1 MLRQDLGRPQARPAD
16 AEPSGRASRAQRTN
30 AARSNRL
37 EPTDERERLDDAAL
51 AARADAPYEV
61 RDDRRDFAGE
71 PAQDSDSNRGL
82 NPAQDTDSLADSLSG
97 STSTA
102 MASTD
107 DARDGAAA
115 SAEVS
120 DAASAGAGESDA
132 DGVLAPARGSEVAS
146 ASTEAAASDAASNA
160 RAGEGAGLAT
170 VAALSANPGT
180 AGAAGGAS
188 ATQTTLGPAGA
199 TAQNAA
205 NPAVSAQDP
214 TRGAQSAVHAAAQA
228 GSAAARDARRPGAS
242 GAGPSDQS
250 IGSGSNASAISE
262 SNSTS
267 GSTAGSTTGS
277 TSGSH
282 AGSASA
288 ASAASANSA
297 NAARDP
303 LARLLDSA
311 QSVLRNAGGAMGSPV
326 DASGGA
332 IAGRLA
338 EIETGIARTRAA
350 ESVAA
355 TGAELS
361 VQGASAAQTARI
373 DASVGIAMGGGG
385 LPTAGAAAGPVV
397 AGVAFD
403 GATSAALSL
412 AGDLAPAGDDSVAPA
427 AHLAAK
433 GAGILASQRGGA
445 ITMRLE
451 PPALGQLRIELQ
463 ISQGAVVAD
472 FTAATP
478 EARVLL
484 EANLGM
490 LRERLESQGL
500 SVDRLTVHG
509 GGRGTE
515 SAPVAAGQ
523 GAGDAR
529 QQSNDG
535 ADARSRGDRGEA
547 RQDAAGGE
555 SRGRRDGDAR
565 DSNEGRRR
573 TDAQA
578 SAQGPRGFAGVLQAG
593 MHGTD
598 AVRRAG

>member
-267 GSTAGSTTGS
+267 GSTAGS